1 VNPWQA
7 AAGSLAAGWLLLA
20 ACATDAAADV
30 SKDKCVDS
38 NTKAQSLRRRGH
50 FAEVRAILQICGDP
64 SCPSIVV
71 NDCVE
76 RLDELNRAQPTVIL
90 DVKDAAGN
98 DVGDVKLSVDG
109 VGRADR
115 LGGGAI
121 EIDPGEHT
129 FLFESPGRR
138 PLTRTFVL
146 REGEKNRLEHIV
158 LTPLPAPEP
167 PAAPQSPA
175 PTAEAA
181 PEPAPQEAPAGLS
194 ERKIWAL
201 VAGGLG
207 VASVATGA
215 VLGLDAASDY
225 SAQKRDC
232 GSATS
237 CPNHAQAL
245 NDHASMQTSGTWSTV
260 AFAAGAAFL
269 AAGAWLFFTDSPSP
283 ARPATGLRNGVVAPA
298 IGPSTTGLIVRAEF

>member
-1 VNPWQA
+1 
-7 AAGSLAAGWLLLA
+7 LLLA

-38 NTKAQSLRRRGH
+38 NTAAQSLRRRGR
-50 FAEVRAILQICGDP
+50 FAEVRAVLQVCGDP

-90 DVKDAAGN
+90 DVKDAAGS
-98 DVGDVKLSVDG
+98 DVGDVKLTVDG
-109 VGRADR
+109 VVVASR

-146 REGEKNRLEHIV
+146 REGQKNRLEHIV
-158 LTPLPAPEP
+158 LPSLPAAEP
-167 PAAPQSPA
+167 PAADSPSPSA
-175 PTAEAA
+175 DAA
-181 PEPAPQEAPAGLS
+181 PDAPPQEAHAGLS
-194 ERKIWAL
+194 ERRIWAL
-201 VAGGLG
+201 VGAGLG
-207 VASVATGA
+207 AASVATGV
-215 VLGLDAASDY
+215 VLGLDAASDS

-232 GSATS
+232 GSAAN

-245 NDHASMQTSGTWSTV
+245 TDHAAMQTSGTWSTV
-260 AFAAGAAFL
+260 AFAAGAAL
-269 AAGAWLFFTDSPSP
+269 LGGAAWLFFTDSSGPP
-283 ARPATGLRNGVVAPA
+283 RPASGLRNGTVAPA
-298 IGPSTTGLIVRAEF
+298 IGPSSTGLVLRAEF